1 MDKILMVSCFF
12 AALSGCAEYS
22 HPPTR
27 NLQSA
32 HCQVIENQLVRVYP
46 SHSRLASYY

>member
-12 AALSGCAEYS
+12 ATLSGCAEYI

-27 NLQSA
+27 NLQPA

-46 SHSRLASYY
+46 STIRDRRSR